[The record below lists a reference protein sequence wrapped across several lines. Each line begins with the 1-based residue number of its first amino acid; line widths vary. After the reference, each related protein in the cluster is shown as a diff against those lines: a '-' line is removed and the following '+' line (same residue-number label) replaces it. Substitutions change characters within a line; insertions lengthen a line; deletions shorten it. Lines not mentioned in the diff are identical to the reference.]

1 MTYKKAKK
9 KLLLEQIVMSPFVI
23 MGNILGQFFPLKN
36 KYKFFLFFSSADI
49 GGAPMVNAQIADCI
63 KDHPTIIIF
72 SKKPKNN
79 EFRHLFNI
87 EGVRIFDLHKYI
99 DNKAFHFI
107 NFIVRGIL
115 ASWINRQIDPV
126 VFGGET
132 IFFYKVIPHLRK
144 DIRCI
149 ELCHL
154 DTWLPYTI
162 GFIDRINL
170 RVFSTENLKREVE
183 KQYRENNLPRKY
195 FDKLYFID
203 NSIDL
208 SKSAQVENEK
218 LEVVFIGRGAPQ
230 KRVHLSAAIA
240 EKMNQANDS
249 VHFSFVGDVE
259 KVIDISKYPYCKFY
273 GNIRDEALMKKV
285 YQQSD
290 VLLLTSA
297 FEGLP
302 VVVMQMMAYGKVV
315 VSTAVNGI
323 PDYIKHM
330 KNGLLITATS
340 EEDIIDEGAQLLRL
354 LISDSALRIS
364 LGEENRKA
372 AEQKFSYEA
381 FCANYRRMLLD
392 KIRTSEN

>member
-1 MTYKKAKK
+1 MTYKKAKI
-9 KLLLEQIVMSPFVI
+9 KLLLEQIIMSPFVI
-23 MGNILGQFFPLKN
+23 IGFFLGHLFPLKK
-36 KYKFFLFFSSADI
+36 KYKVFLFFSSADI
-49 GGAPMVNAQIADCI
+49 GGAPLVNAQIAECI
-63 KDHPTIIIF
+63 KGQHAIIIF
-72 SKKPKNN
+72 SKKAKNN

-87 EGVRIFDLHKYI
+87 DGIRIIDLHRFI

-107 NFIVRGIL
+107 NFIYRGIL
-115 ASWINRQIDPV
+115 AVWINKQEKPV
-126 VFGGET
+126 VLGGET
-132 IFFYKVIPHLRK
+132 IFFYKIIPHLRK

-154 DTWLPYTI
+154 GTWLPYTI
-162 GFIDRINL
+162 GFIDRINV

-183 KQYRENNLPRKY
+183 KQYKENNLTSDY
-195 FDKLYFID
+195 FDKLYFIE

-208 SKSAQVENEK
+208 SESTHIENEK
-218 LEVVFIGRGAPQ
+218 LEVVFIGRGSPQ

-240 EKMNQANDS
+240 EKMHKSNDP

-273 GNIRDEALMKKV
+273 GNIKDEALMKKV

-323 PDYIKHM
+323 PDYIQHM
-330 KNGLLITATS
+330 KNGLLITSTA
-340 EEDIIDEGAQLLRL
+340 EEDIIEEGSELLRL
-354 LISDSALRIS
+354 LINNPALKIS
-364 LGEENRKA
+364 LGEENRKI
-372 AEQKFSYEA
+372 AEQKFSYEI
-381 FCANYRRMLLD
+381 FCSKYRGLLL
-392 KIRTSEN
+392 K